1 MSHKVQLSYE
11 FFPKVCDF
19 VIVNMANDH
28 LTQNDAYAKN
38 TWEIWN
44 SIFKIQ
50 TQRTIKAKKEIS
62 FNYHLFREKMQVSR
76 N

>member
-1 MSHKVQLSYE
+1 MSHKVQISYE
-11 FFPKVCDF
+11 FFPKFSDF
-19 VIVNMANDH
+19 VNMANFDH

-50 TQRTIKAKKEIS
+50 TQRTIDAKK
-62 FNYHLFREKMQVSR
+62 N
-76 N
+76 